1 MSRRVT
7 YAGQEYTWAD
17 LEEAE
22 DQTLAKGCDC
32 SKGGKRYVFAKW
44 VENKALGQIRSLA
57 PYGPALGPTELEQ
70 PLELGYNN
78 KETKLWAL

>member
-1 MSRRVT
+1 
-7 YAGQEYTWAD
+7 
-17 LEEAE
+17 
-22 DQTLAKGCDC
+22 
-32 SKGGKRYVFAKW
+32 